1 MDKHTFLKRDN
12 KSIPVLGSTSIG
24 VQIINKMKKYLLF
37 SLLAIAALSFNSCE
51 KFLELEPESQGIA
64 VNNTSSDSIF
74 FKSATEAEAALAGAY
89 SDFKNEY
96 FELDYFVNG
105 DAQSDD
111 AYAGAD
117 NPANFQIDDYK
128 LDATNSNVSRDW
140 RYLYATIGKC
150 NTVINNVGSVNDP
163 AMSASRKEEIIGEAS
178 FIRAFMYFQAV
189 QLWGDVPLQLKE
201 VKSISAANLDEIYA
215 QIFPARAPQAEVY
228 AQIIA
233 DLESALAKVP
243 GNTIHKGFI
252 SKGVVNAVLAK
263 VYATQEPKDWTKVKQ
278 YCDAVIAGGYTL
290 LADYDQLW
298 ALSNENTTE
307 AIFEINYNGGSTDGN
322 WGTKMFR
329 GLDWKKFNIPSNDLL
344 AAFDAEGDGKRKN
357 ASVVFDNVSGK
368 WSDPNYPQTQYPF
381 INKWRNFQEGSN
393 QNYIFI
399 RLADILLL
407 KAEAMNELGD
417 QAGAAV
423 LVNQIRARV
432 NLAATTASTQADMR
446 LAIEKERRLELAFEG
461 HRWFDLKRTGRAIEV
476 MSNVKGPNG
485 VALNYNLTPERLV
498 WPIPQAELDKNI
510 KLRQNSG
517 Y

>member
-1 MDKHTFLKRDN
+1 
-12 KSIPVLGSTSIG
+12 
-24 VQIINKMKKYLLF
+24 MKKYFLF
-37 SLLAIAALSFNSCE
+37 SVIALGALMLNSCE

-64 VNNTSSDSIF
+64 VNNTSSDSIL
-74 FKSATEAEAALAGAY
+74 FKSASEAEAALAGAY

-96 FELDYFVNG
+96 YQLDYFVNG

-140 RYLYATIGKC
+140 RYLYSTIGKC
-150 NTVINNVGSVNDP
+150 NTVINNVRAVNDP
-163 AMSASRKEEIIGEAS
+163 AMSAARKEQIVGEAS
-178 FIRAFMYFQAV
+178 FIRAFMYFQAT

-201 VKSISAANLDEIYA
+201 VKTISAANLEEIYP
-215 QIFPARAPQAEVY
+215 QIFPARAPQADVF

-233 DLESALAKVP
+233 DLEIALEKVP
-243 GNTIHKGFI
+243 ASAAHKGFAT
-252 SKGVVNAVLAK
+252 KGAVNALLAK
-263 VYATQEPKDWTKVKQ
+263 VYATQVPQDWNKVRD

-290 LADYDQLW
+290 LADYNQLW
-298 ALSNENTTE
+298 ALGNENTTE
-307 AIFEINYNGGSTDGN
+307 SIFEINYDGGAPDGN

-344 AAFDAEGDGKRKN
+344 AAFDAENDTKRKN
-357 ASVVFDNVSGK
+357 ASVIFEDVSGK
-368 WSDPNYPQTQYPF
+368 WSDPHYPQNKYPF

-407 KAEAMNELGD
+407 KAEALNELGD
-417 QAGAAV
+417 QPGAAA
-423 LVNQIRARV
+423 LVNQIRSRV
-432 NLAATTASTQADMR
+432 SLGATPAVTQAELR

-476 MSNVKGPNG
+476 INDVKGADG
-485 VALNYNLTPERLV
+485 QLIGYNLSANRLV
-498 WPIPQAELDKNI
+498 WPVPQAELDKNI
-510 KLRQNSG
+510 RLQQNAG